1 MRYWVE
7 VLYGALLC
15 TSVQKGWF
23 SAGGISNV
31 TDPVQKHATDD
42 AVYTALFLD
51 KYIRKQVRKLV
62 KLKLL
67 LGSKSGSDA
76 KAKAAL
82 RLCILSTLTPSWS
95 IYRPSFLFLSLGTSK
110 HGFKTVISY
119 FVMPQGQPGLSQL
132 PRSLY
137 WPARSN
143 PST

>member
-15 TSVQKGWF
+15 TSVQKGCF

-51 KYIRKQVRKLV
+51 KYIRKQVLKLV

-76 KAKAAL
+76 PRQKLPHAFAS
-82 RLCILSTLTPSWS
+82 CQPSHLAGQFTDLA
-95 IYRPSFLFLSLGTSK
+95 FLFSALEPASMASK
-110 HGFKTVISY
+110 
-119 FVMPQGQPGLSQL
+119 
-132 PRSLY
+132 
-137 WPARSN
+137 
-143 PST
+143 PS